1 MRPHIEMIH
10 ESDYIWHPAELPH
23 ISGEAVQR
31 NLSVDEEDG
40 SAATSVLFRD
50 DTHRPSGYHVADTE
64 WFVLEGSMTA
74 GVTELTA
81 GGYIHIPR
89 GTTTPPLRI
98 SAETRALVYR
108 EGGDWSFE
116 LANEE
121 TRYYTP
127 SEVTILGTETMAWT
141 PVESPEAPPGHM
153 IKNLHRNPDTGFFTC
168 IIWAKPG
175 WREDRMMH
183 HPVFEEAYTISGRMT
198 YNFGLFTPGTYMFRP
213 PYIKHGPFQSE
224 EPDGCTWL
232 IRSNGPMENW
242 YTISSD
248 VKVNETP
255 HNYDPEIQG
264 PVITG
269 SPVRSHSSGP
279 WSGEGR

>member
-40 SAATSVLFRD
+40 SAATSVLFRE

-121 TRYYTP
+121 TRDHTP
-127 SEVTILGTETMAWT
+127 SQVTILDTETMAWT

-175 WREDRMMH
+175 WARRSDDASSSFRGSL
-183 HPVFEEAYTISGRMT
+183 YD
-198 YNFGLFTPGTYMFRP
+198 FRP
-213 PYIKHGPFQSE
+213 NDIQLRPLYAG
-224 EPDGCTWL
+224 
-232 IRSNGPMENW
+232 
-242 YTISSD
+242 D
-248 VKVNETP
+248 VYVPATLHKARAVS
-255 HNYDPEIQG
+255 
-264 PVITG
+264 V
-269 SPVRSHSSGP
+269 
-279 WSGEGR
+279 GRA